1 METIKVINYVIMVIF
16 FACYAY
22 QFLYIPIAWLKKQK
36 PLPKGLLHRYAVLI
50 AARNEETVIGSL
62 IESIKRQNYPADRI
76 DIYVIADNCTDC
88 TAKAAKSHGATVF
101 ERFDKVRIGK
111 GYALNYLLGRIKK
124 IYDAYLVISPRMNT
138 VRQRFKR
145 LCPMEES
152 TVSTSAPFANLNMV
166 EAIFIITLT
175 HARIAA
181 GAMFMSISKHE
192 NFRGSSLLSVSH
204 RSGEAPANIPDPNA
218 SSVGRT
224 GEIL

>member
-88 TAKAAKSHGATVF
+88 TAKAAKSHSATVF

-111 GYALNYLLGRIKK
+111 G
-124 IYDAYLVISPRMNT
+124 
-138 VRQRFKR
+138 VRAE
-145 LCPMEES
+145 L
-152 TVSTSAPFANLNMV
+152 SA
-166 EAIFIITLT
+166 
-175 HARIAA
+175 RQ
-181 GAMFMSISKHE
+181 
-192 NFRGSSLLSVSH
+192 
-204 RSGEAPANIPDPNA
+204 D
-218 SSVGRT
+218 
-224 GEIL
+224 